1 MDIPLSGALFIT
13 NPRRNKRR
21 MVTRDNGYKKTMV
34 ARELGISKARVK
46 RLMSREKADGTPKS
60 EEQYRKD
67 WARYQAAFRA
77 AGGEKALKKGVAN
90 RGKSRAAMVKVFDR
104 ASKRRSSSKSARKNS
119 AMKHNPR
126 RKKSAWQRYLKAAS
140 GKGYSLAELR
150 AGYKTLVRRHGSNV
164 AKIVADAK
172 KFKPKAGAVIKKR
185 KSSKRKSAS
194 KAPARLGFSI
204 SRVQRVVRKKNKNG
218 VYQYFAVLGR
228 SGTVMKRISKA
239 TYNMLRAK
247 GIGAKGRTLK
257 KRKAAP
263 KRRTT
268 ASKRRTTTR
277 RKTTRRPASRSRA
290 RVSASRARK
299 ARPVGGLRKVRTP
312 RGMRYM
318 LDGKFISKE
327 KYNSFL
333 PRGLRVANP
342 RRKRSGF
349 GALALR
355 KNTRMRKNAGVPAMA
370 LNLFDRSANLLA
382 RIPVLGRLAPFVP
395 TAGVFASVGAIHYF
409 AGRKFGPALP
419 GLAERAGSLIGQGEY
434 GYKVGMMAQKGA
446 YTILGL
452 LVSGGLALGS
462 RFAPKLFPGRAAT
475 MTFATAAVGSGV
487 FLDVVDALRGQDT
500 PEEFMAGE
508 DMDPMLGQQPTLSG
522 LAYTGGGLN
531 GLAYTGGE
539 LNGLAYTG
547 GELNGVHLNGVHMNG
562 AEDLMASYA
571 GANFGDAM
579 HSGPDFDTIEGQ
591 CLMMGPMAYKS
602 RFGLPAARG
611 FVNRSGM
618 SAMAGKH
625 GHRWGW
631 LIKMI
636 GFQRAAKLAALPP
649 RKRMAIIAKL
659 RAKAKMMIDQANYG
673 ALAYKGGNLNGA
685 HMNGAHMNG
694 LAYTGGGLNGLAYVG
709 GPV

>member
-21 MVTRDNGYKKTMV
+21 MVTRDNGAKDRFI
-34 ARELGISKARVK
+34 ARTLKIPLKRV
-46 RLMSREKADGTPKS
+46 
-60 EEQYRKD
+60 Q
-67 WARYQAAFRA
+67 
-77 AGGEKALKKGVAN
+77 ALKSTNYGSARN
-90 RGKSRAAMVKVFDR
+90 NPRGKSYKQLYKEAGGDSAFRKYKAKGKKTRAAVKDGTFVYTTWGPGR
-104 ASKRRSSSKSARKNS
+104 KSKSARKNS

-172 KFKPKAGAVIKKR
+172 KFKPKAGAVAKKR

-194 KAPARLGFSI
+194 KAPARLGFSL

-268 ASKRRTTTR
+268 TR
-277 RKTTRRPASRSRA
+277 RKTARRPASRSRA
-290 RVSASRARK
+290 RVSARRARK

-547 GELNGVHLNGVHMNG
+547 GELNGVHLNGAHMNG
-562 AEDLMASYA
+562 AQDLMESYA
-571 GANFGDAM
+571 GAHFGDAM

-673 ALAYKGGNLNGA
+673 ALAYQGGNL
-685 HMNGAHMNG
+685 NGAHMNG

>member
-21 MVTRDNGYKKTMV
+21 MVTRDNGYKNTML
-34 ARELGISKARVK
+34 ARELGVSKARVK
-46 RLMSREKADGTPKS
+46 AMKSRRKADGTPKS
-60 EEQYRKD
+60 EAQYQKD
-67 WARYQAAFRA
+67 QARLAAAFRA

-90 RGKSRAAMVKVFDR
+90 RGKSRAAMKQVFER

-172 KFKPKAGAVIKKR
+172 KFKPKAGAVAKKR

-194 KAPARLGFSI
+194 KAPARLGFSL

-239 TYNMLRAK
+239 AYNMLRAK

-290 RVSASRARK
+290 RVSARRARK

-318 LDGKFISKE
+318 LDGKFISKA
-327 KYNSFL
+327 KYNSML

-355 KNTRMRKNAGVPAMA
+355 KNTRMRKNAGVLGGA
-370 LNLFDRSANLLA
+370 LNLFDRSANMLA
-382 RIPVLGRLAPFVP
+382 RVPVVGRLAPIIP
-395 TAGVFASVGAIHYF
+395 TLGLFGSAAAIHFY
-409 AGRKFGPALP
+409 AMRYLGPKLP
-419 GLAERAGSLIGQGEY
+419 GLGERVGSFIGQGER
-434 GYKVGMMAQKGA
+434 GYNLGVLAQKGG
-446 YTILGL
+446 YTI
-452 LVSGGLALGS
+452 GGLAVGALILAGH
-462 RFAPKLFPGRAAT
+462 RYLPKLFPSRVASSA
-475 MTFATAAVGSGV
+475 FATAAVGLG
-487 FLDVVDALRGQDT
+487 FGYDVLDALRGQDAS
-500 PEEFMAGE
+500 EAS
-508 DMDPMLGQQPTLSG
+508 MDADFSG
-522 LAYTGGGLN
+522 LAYTGGELN

-547 GELNGVHLNGVHMNG
+547 GELNGVHLNGAHLNGAHMNG
-562 AEDLMASYA
+562 AHDLMESYA
-571 GANFGDAM
+571 GAHFGDAM